1 MDSQG
6 NVKLLKDYKEYVKVL
21 ASDDGNIDHLIIYNQ
36 IGNYEVVIPYLE
48 RSERTITRRIIETS
62 EKGAGISMIV
72 GAGLAPFAKYG
83 FSLRFFLLKRRKD
96 DEDENVEKLF
106 KQ

>member
-1 MDSQG
+1 
-6 NVKLLKDYKEYVKVL
+6 
-21 ASDDGNIDHLIIYNQ
+21 
-36 IGNYEVVIPYLE
+36 
-48 RSERTITRRIIETS
+48 
-62 EKGAGISMIV
+62 MIV